1 LSDIAVTTAPPAD
14 AAETSGA
21 APPAWR
27 RIADDLTAAMA
38 RGDLKPGDALPTA
51 IQLAERY
58 AVHRHTVRQAFRYLA
73 EQGRVSV
80 QQGRGTFVIEPRLPY
95 RIGRRVSFRANV
107 AGSGKT
113 TSGGVLDD
121 SLIAAEGVIAER
133 LRVPLGA
140 TLWRVRTTSSL
151 DGAPM
156 STSVHYLDAARFPD
170 FPTRLRAAGGS
181 MTNAFARYG
190 IAAYERLSTRL
201 YARGATEE
209 EADLLGLVVGAPVLH
224 SSGLDG
230 LPDGTPIQLAETA
243 FPGERME
250 MVVEPE

>member
-1 LSDIAVTTAPPAD
+1 MTTPPLEATEPPGS
-14 AAETSGA
+14 AL
-21 APPAWR
+21 PAWR

-38 RGDLKPGDALPTA
+38 RGELKPGDALPTA
-51 IQLAERY
+51 VQLAERY
-58 AVHRHTVRQAFRYLA
+58 AVHRHTVRQAFRFLA

-80 QQGRGTFVIEPRLPY
+80 QQGRGTFVTEPRLPY
-95 RIGRRVSFRANV
+95 RIGRKVSFRANF
-107 AGSGKT
+107 AETGKI
-113 TSGGVLDD
+113 TSGGVLDGM
-121 SLIAAEGVIAER
+121 LIPAEGLIAER
-133 LRVPLGA
+133 LRVAEG
-140 TLWRVRTTSSL
+140 TVLWRVRTTSSL

-170 FPTRLRAAGGS
+170 FPQHLIAAGGS
-181 MTNAFARYG
+181 MSNAFARYS

-201 YARGATEE
+201 HARGATQE

-230 LPDGTPIQLAETA
+230 LADGTPIQLAETA